1 VGVCPRSNLLLWLRA
16 SKHLS
21 EAVVVTGA
29 EAGISWRKRTP
40 ARGAGAITVKGSES
54 LRDRER
60 PGGAI
65 YGWPTIGPPL
75 R

>member
-1 VGVCPRSNLLLWLRA
+1 MGVGPMNGVLLRFRA

-29 EAGISWRKRTP
+29 EARVSWREKAP
-40 ARGAGAITVKGSES
+40 VRGAGAITVKGSES
-54 LRDRER
+54 L
-60 PGGAI
+60 
-65 YGWPTIGPPL
+65 GPPL